1 MKVRVDS
8 EQGVPR
14 VQVGQKLWVLAETLR
29 ESGPLLPDAMGRQ
42 VAAWDRRRGAG
53 SRAGGSGWHA
63 APGRSGQGPRR
74 PSPCLHYSIGLSPPG
89 PGLPQAGGPP
99 KEAKSESPSVLP
111 AVILVITPGL
121 RDSPAP
127 RRLVTLRPTLCSLE
141 AAAHFRPPVALG
153 PSPSTQSARPR
164 KPSGVPHPSAPTPTP
179 VEIFRLSQGSELST
193 GPRSTLSGGGFPLQ
207 KKGLGLGPA
216 QEPATLSHKPSKARG
231 PQRPFL
237 PH

>member
-1 MKVRVDS
+1 MGPCRDRAG
-8 EQGVPR
+8 E
-14 VQVGQKLWVLAETLR
+14 WAVLL
-29 ESGPLLPDAMGRQ
+29 DAMGRQ

-53 SRAGGSGWHA
+53 PRAGGSALLLGDQV
-63 APGRSGQGPRR
+63 R
-74 PSPCLHYSIGLSPPG
+74 G
-89 PGLPQAGGPP
+89 PGGPAHVSITALDCLPQTLDFPRLEDHRR
-99 KEAKSESPSVLP
+99 KLSQSSPSLLP

-127 RRLVTLRPTLCSLE
+127 RRSVTLRPTLCSLE

-153 PSPSTQSARPR
+153 PSPSTQSVRPR
-164 KPSGVPHPSAPTPTP
+164 KPSGVPHPSAPTPSP

-231 PQRPFL
+231 AQRPFL